1 MEKAREN
8 GFQKT
13 FVADIHDLTTIFPPN
28 PDPSSELYKLISSS
42 SSTRG
47 SPNERKGEDREIK
60 WEFDAVFSNAVLHW
74 CKRDPEAV
82 AREVAR
88 VLRKGG
94 RFAGEMGGFM
104 NLVGKLNFA
113 LSFYLFR
120 FSTSHYARKLITS
133 CFMYACIS
141 SARSKKVFGVQSTPF
156 LDVGAIQTR
165 NDTIHGTFLLRN
177 RIRMSLHGRDFE
189 LRILLSSLV

>member
-8 GFQKT
+8 GFQKA
-13 FVADIHDLTTIFPPN
+13 FIADIHDLTTIFPPN

-42 SSTRG
+42 SSTSG

-82 AREVAR
+82 VREVAR

-104 NLVGKLNFA
+104 NLVGKLDFA
-113 LSFYLFR
+113 LSLYLFR
-120 FSTSHYARKLITS
+120 FSISHYARKLIIP

-156 LDVGAIQTR
+156 LDAGAIQTR
-165 NDTIHGTFLLRN
+165 NDTTRGTFLRRN
-177 RIRMSLHGRDFE
+177 RIRMSLHGRAFGS
-189 LRILLSSLV
+189 RTLLSSLV

>member
-8 GFQKT
+8 GFQKA
-13 FVADIHDLTTIFPPN
+13 FVADIPDLTTIFPPN

-42 SSTRG
+42 SSTSG
-47 SPNERKGEDREIK
+47 SQNERKGEDGEIK

-82 AREVAR
+82 VREVAR

-113 LSFYLFR
+113 SFFYLFW
-120 FSTSHYARKLITS
+120 FSTRHYGRKLI
-133 CFMYACIS
+133 IS
-141 SARSKKVFGVQSTPF
+141 
-156 LDVGAIQTR
+156 
-165 NDTIHGTFLLRN
+165 
-177 RIRMSLHGRDFE
+177 
-189 LRILLSSLV
+189 